1 MGLFGIGKKRTSVT
15 VHGNSSFAGGTDGRY
30 SKQAKKNQKLKK
42 QKEQDLVLAPHTPA
56 ELRGYIEKKY
66 GVQELDRSDDR
77 FKRAYMGIKAHLVF
91 EHAPELVETPE
102 MPEPKHPPVSE
113 FDPDYMAYRENKE
126 IRWKEAVKVDP
137 EKFPVHLHVY
147 NIAIMQVSGPAAWL
161 EVYVETEHAYLAF
174 KEIALEYEE
183 QYTTK
188 RVIADI
194 VNYFGA
200 SEEDRE
206 SKNER
211 YVQLVS
217 VQ

>member
-1 MGLFGIGKKRTSVT
+1 MGLFGIGKKKPSVT
-15 VHGNSSFAGGTDGRY
+15 VHGSRTFQSGTDGRY
-30 SKQAKKNQKLKK
+30 SKQARKNRKIAR
-42 QKEQDLVLAPHTPA
+42 QKEQDMELVPHTPA
-56 ELRGYIEKKY
+56 ELRGYIENKY
-66 GVQELDRSDDR
+66 GVKELDRSDDR

-91 EHAPELVETPE
+91 EYAPELVETPE
-102 MPEPKHPPVSE
+102 MEEPKHPPVSE
-113 FDPDYMAYRENKE
+113 HDPDYAAYRENRE

-137 EKFPVHLHVY
+137 EKFPMHLHVY

-188 RVIADI
+188 RIIADI
-194 VNYFGA
+194 VKYFGA
-200 SEEDRE
+200 GEKDRE
-206 SKNER
+206 ERNER